1 VRALSA
7 SLRVLERYE
16 VFDLERIVDDAGT
29 LYVGELARF
38 RHGPFDRIVLITG
51 VPAGGSRGG
60 HAHKRQYEYVICVS
74 GGVDVRLESRG
85 ELATVELRRPGRA
98 LYLPAGYWR
107 DLVGFAPG
115 TVIAM
120 LANEPFDEDDYIRD
134 HDAFVRWEAG
144 AP

>member
-1 VRALSA
+1 MRSLSTSVRT
-7 SLRVLERYE
+7 REQYE
-16 VFDLERIVDDAGT
+16 TFDLERIVDGAGT

-38 RHGPFDRIVLITG
+38 HHGPFDRIVLITG

-74 GGVDVRLESRG
+74 GGADVWLESHG
-85 ELATVELRRPGRA
+85 ELAKVELRRPGRA

-107 DLVGFAPG
+107 DLVAFAPG

-120 LANEPFDEDDYIRD
+120 LAAEPFDEDDYIRD
-134 HDAFVRWEAG
+134 YDAFVRWEAG